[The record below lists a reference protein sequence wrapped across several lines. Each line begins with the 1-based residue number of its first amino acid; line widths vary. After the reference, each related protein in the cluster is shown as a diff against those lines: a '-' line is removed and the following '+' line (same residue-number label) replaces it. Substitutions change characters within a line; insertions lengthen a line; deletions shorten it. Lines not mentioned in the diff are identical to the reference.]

1 MSNIVAIRQKGGLS
15 RADKGRLGLF
25 AKTVGKELLPTE
37 INEAVD
43 WCEVYNANPF
53 TRDIYFFV
61 FDARDPEKRRL
72 APVLSIGMYRKIA
85 SRTGNYRPD
94 ENPPVFTHD
103 EKLISQ
109 ANPKGIFDCTV
120 TVFQYAHGDWH
131 PIRERLRWD
140 ERAPL
145 ITETWEGPKGSRRK
159 IKLDQP
165 ILDPSKKNWHTM
177 PETMLAKCVE
187 AAAIRKGWP
196 EETAGSYGDGEL
208 DAVHTIDLTASEII
222 EAAEVEERQ
231 AKLGGPSILVDWLDQ
246 KPLTSVP
253 VGDFHG
259 KVMDFIKA
267 NAEEPMTILTFAD
280 RNAEALRQ
288 YWTHKK
294 DEAIDIK
301 KAFETYRKGLSS
313 NV

>member
-1 MSNIVAIRQKGGLS
+1 MSNIVAIRQRGGLS

-25 AKTVGKELLPTE
+25 KKTVGKDLLPTE

-61 FDARDPEKRRL
+61 FDAHNHEKRRL

-85 SRTGNYRPD
+85 ARTGNYRPD
-94 ENPPVFTHD
+94 EHPPVFTYD

-109 ANPKGIFDCTV
+109 ANPKGIADCTV
-120 TVFQYAHGDWH
+120 TVFQHAHGAWH
-131 PIRERLRWD
+131 PIRERLKWE

-145 ITETWEGPKGSRRK
+145 ITETWEGPKGNRRK
-159 IKLDQP
+159 VTLETP
-165 ILDPSKKNWHTM
+165 ILDPGKRNWHTM
-177 PETMLAKCVE
+177 PETMLSKCVE

-196 EETAGSYGDGEL
+196 EETAGSYGEGEL
-208 DAVHTIDLTASEII
+208 DAVQTIELTATEII
-222 EAAEVEERQ
+222 EEAETEERQ

-246 KPLTSVP
+246 KPLAAVP
-253 VGDFHG
+253 VADLHG

-267 NAEEPMTILTFAD
+267 NAEEPSSILVWAD

-288 YWTHKK
+288 YWAHKK
-294 DEAIDIK
+294 DEALDIK
-301 KAFETYRKGLSS
+301 KAIETYKAGAMSQ
-313 NV
+313 